1 MGEQERGPARRILV
15 LNGPNLNLLGR
26 REPNHY
32 GRTTLKEIEEA
43 LRSYADA
50 RGAEIRFVQ
59 SNHEGALID
68 AIHEAI
74 GWAEALIVNA
84 AALTHT
90 SIGLRDAIIAASIPT
105 VEVHL
110 SNIYRREPFRH
121 RSLIADVAVGQISGF
136 GPFSYRLGLDAA
148 LQLLEKKGS

>member
-1 MGEQERGPARRILV
+1 MGEQAGGSRKRILV

-43 LRSYADA
+43 LRSYAGA
-50 RGAEIRFVQ
+50 LGAEIRFVQ
-59 SNHEGALID
+59 SNHEGELID

-74 GWAEALIVNA
+74 GWAEAIIVNA
-84 AALTHT
+84 GGLTHT
-90 SIGLRDAIIAASIPT
+90 SVGLRDAIIAAAIPT

-110 SNIYRREPFRH
+110 SNIYRREQFRH
-121 RSLIADVAVGQISGF
+121 RSLIADVAVGQITGF
-136 GPFSYRLGLDAA
+136 GALSYRLGIEAA
-148 LQLLEKKGS
+148 LHLMDKKGS